1 MKGRES
7 MGKTLKDIKFS
18 VLDLAPIVQDSNPSE
33 SFKNSLELAQHAEK
47 WGYHRY
53 WVAEHHS
60 MPGIASSATSV
71 LIGYIAGGTNTIRV
85 GSGGIMLPNHAPLVI
100 AEQFGTLDFMYPNRI
115 DLGLGRAP
123 GSDQLTAR
131 ALRRYNQSDGS
142 DFPELLQELREYFK
156 PYEETQLPVR
166 AIPGEGTAIPIWLLG
181 SSGFSARL
189 AGELGLPFAFASH
202 FSPDYTIPAINIY
215 KQSFKPSN
223 MLAEPYVMVGV
234 NVIAAETDEK
244 AQFLATSSQQQFLSL
259 IRGNPTQ
266 LKPPVENM
274 DEIWN
279 ANEKAIVYQQLKASV
294 LGSEETVKQKL
305 QAFLNETGADE
316 MIINT
321 QTYSQKDRLSSYE
334 IVKNIVM

>member
-1 MKGRES
+1 